1 MKDNRPTLNTILIKM
16 RNISQN
22 EFSGDIDNNSLAI
35 FNKLTT
41 YEKKTLIYY
50 LIHISIVV
58 NENKSNNTTD
68 IKNREDDFREKVI
81 KEAEDPEYLD
91 KLELIKLKS
100 WLTKT
105 VVKAILIIGGAVIVV
120 MVMMNHGDGIPKLI
134 TNAKT
139 IIDVI
144 FPK

>member
-1 MKDNRPTLNTILIKM
+1 M

-58 NENKSNNTTD
+58 NENKNTNTTD
-68 IKNREDDFREKVI
+68 IKNREDDCREKVI

-91 KLELIKLKS
+91 KLELIKLKT

-105 VVKAILIIGGAVIVV
+105 VVKAMLIIGGSVIVV
-120 MVMMNHGDGIPKLI
+120 MTMMNHGDGIPKLI

>member
-1 MKDNRPTLNTILIKM
+1 M